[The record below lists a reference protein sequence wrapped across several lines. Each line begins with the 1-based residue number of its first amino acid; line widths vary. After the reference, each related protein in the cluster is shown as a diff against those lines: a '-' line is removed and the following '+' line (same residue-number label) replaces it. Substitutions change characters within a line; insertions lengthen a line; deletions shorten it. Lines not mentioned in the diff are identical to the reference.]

1 MTPKRNCGNC
11 FFYDCPKELEGLAN
25 GLCRVTSPI
34 VIGEQHT
41 VVSLGNRGMA
51 EEVDVEYKFGWPGVS
66 PTDRCGKHN
75 WVEFPYP
82 KQEPMGGESA

>member
-41 VVSLGNRGMA
+41 VVSLAR
-51 EEVDVEYKFGWPGVS
+51 EVWQRKLMLNTSLGGQGLAPPIGVANII
-66 PTDRCGKHN
+66 G
-75 WVEFPYP
+75 
-82 KQEPMGGESA
+82 